1 MQSTRSSIIYS
12 VAFIIGSAIL
22 GYFLQS
28 SVERF
33 RSYERTITV
42 KGLSEHEVPADTAIW
57 PIQFSVI
64 SNDLSDLYKQLET
77 QQEIVKQFLIENNF
91 TEQEISASTPT
102 INDKKA
108 QNYGSFNPND
118 TRFTANQTFTVYS
131 EKINTVLDAQKR
143 LLELGKKGLVLNGN
157 NYQNQTQFLYS
168 GLNEIK
174 PQMIEDATQ
183 KAREVA
189 EKFAADSNSQLGKI
203 KQARQG
209 QFSITDRDSNTPY
222 IKQVRVVSTIEYYLI
237 D

>member
-1 MQSTRSSIIYS
+1 MQTSRATLIFSAALIIS
-12 VAFIIGSAIL
+12 SAIL
-22 GYFLQS
+22 GYFLEQ

-33 RSYERTITV
+33 RAFERTITV

-57 PIQFSVI
+57 PIQYSVI
-64 SNDLSDLYKQLET
+64 SDDLADLYKQLEI
-77 QQEIVKQFLIENNF
+77 QQSIVEQFLLENNF
-91 TEQEISASTPT
+91 SEEEISASTPT

-108 QNYGSFNPND
+108 QNYGSYNPND

-131 EKINTVLDAQKR
+131 EKIDTVLQAQTK
-143 LLELGKKGLVLNGN
+143 LLELGKRGLVLNGN
-157 NYQNQTQFLYS
+157 SYENQTQFLYS
-168 GLNEIK
+168 GLNQIK
-174 PQMIEDATQ
+174 PNMIEDATQ

-209 QFSITDRDSNTPY
+209 QFSISDRDSNTPH

>member
-1 MQSTRSSIIYS
+1 MQTSRSTLIFSAALIIS
-12 VAFIIGSAIL
+12 TAIL
-22 GYFLQS
+22 GYFLQQ

-33 RSYERTITV
+33 RAFERTITV

-64 SNDLSDLYKQLET
+64 SNDLADLYKQLED
-77 QQEIVKQFLIENNF
+77 QQDIVKQFLLNNNF

-108 QNYGSFNPND
+108 QNYGNYTPND
-118 TRFTANQTFTVYS
+118 IRFTATQTFTVFS
-131 EKINTVLDAQKR
+131 EKIDTVLKAQTK
-143 LLELGKKGLVLNGN
+143 LLELGKRGLVLNGN

-168 GLNEIK
+168 GLNLIK
-174 PQMIEDATQ
+174 PQMIEDATE

-222 IKQVRVVSTIEYYLI
+222 IKQVRVVSTIEYYLV

>member
-1 MQSTRSSIIYS
+1 MQSSRFSL
-12 VAFIIGSAIL
+12 IIGAALIISTAVL
-22 GYFLQS
+22 GYFLQQ

-33 RSYERTITV
+33 RAFERTITV

-57 PIQFSVI
+57 PIQYSVI
-64 SNDLSDLYKQLET
+64 SDDLAGLYQQLES
-77 QQEIVKQFLIENNF
+77 QQQVVEQFLLENDF
-91 TEQEISASTPT
+91 SEDEISASTPT

-108 QNYGSFNPND
+108 QNYGNYNAND
-118 TRFTANQTFTVYS
+118 IRFTATQTFTVYS
-131 EKINTVLDAQKR
+131 EKIDSVLQAQTK
-143 LLELGKKGLVLNGN
+143 LLELGKRGLVLNGN
-157 NYQNQTQFLYS
+157 SYENRTQFLYS
-168 GLNEIK
+168 GLNQIK

-209 QFSITDRDSNTPY
+209 QFSISDRDSNTPY